1 LKASWLK
8 KLRGGCA
15 VREAAAFLVGGKMS
29 VPRWAS
35 HQIGLQVVAIRWWV
49 SPESPDLM
57 VARKSR
63 CSVWNV
69 SGENTSQLHSHSTSP
84 DILEETGPSAPGGA
98 WAGGRPR
105 RRVPEIRA
113 GPCAEDQ
120 SHVAG
125 DDST

>member
-1 LKASWLK
+1 MKASWLK

-29 VPRWAS
+29 VPRWAN

-84 DILEETGPSAPGGA
+84 PDILEETGP
-98 WAGGRPR
+98 GRLR

-113 GPCAEDQ
+113 GPCASDQ